1 MWPEEPEEG
10 TDLAEAD
17 TAGVTCVCA
26 WLGRARQAPCRGRSL
41 GRCRHRAVS
50 RAPHRAKKHF
60 SSAGEDARSM
70 RSTNQGRVKSL
81 PDTFSSTLL
90 GLFQLEEDR
99 PSQHSLPRYSPL
111 RRLASSVFSSSTLE
125 TEHYPHVGG
134 TFIQRSRS
142 AESSPVRM
150 PHRRHMPLTAG
161 NHRLMPSVLRI
172 SRSQLQQVW
181 ARFTHKT

>member
-1 MWPEEPEEG
+1 MVPVGSPG
-10 TDLAEAD
+10 IY
-17 TAGVTCVCA
+17 
-26 WLGRARQAPCRGRSL
+26 
-41 GRCRHRAVS
+41 RHRAVS
-50 RAPHRAKKHF
+50 KPRVEQKHF
-60 SSAGEDARSM
+60 SSASEDVCSM
-70 RSTNQGRVKSL
+70 RITNQGRVKSL